1 MHRPDIENLCIYFL
15 IMSNQNGGLIMQHKR
30 ILKLTMLVIVAILS
44 FLVLLHVGRNQLRK
58 LWFLDNGSV
67 SLQMQEKILIERLGE
82 PNQTT
87 QPIENQRQRILTYT
101 DAFVSF
107 GSGAPRV
114 DYLVNIHTDRVECVM
129 TEIPADSQ
137 EDAEKL
143 RDTIIGMIREHY
155 HAFRFLLTESDIPDG
170 CCICLKGVDTFYVS
184 IRQNAQ
190 AGAWSVGIEAASQS

>member
-1 MHRPDIENLCIYFL
+1 ML
-15 IMSNQNGGLIMQHKR
+15 HKR
-30 ILKLTMLVIVAILS
+30 ILKLTMLVMVAILI
-44 FLVLLHVGRNQLRK
+44 FFAVFHVGRNQLRK

-67 SLQMQEKILIERLGE
+67 SLQMQEKTLIERLGE

-87 QPIENQRQRILTYT
+87 QPIENQRQRILTYA

-107 GSGAPRV
+107 GSDATRV

-143 RDTIIGMIREHY
+143 GFTYAALDAYIRDGVEPDAATKARIDRLY
-155 HAFRFLLTESDIPDG
+155 KLNRFKVRFMDVFPYRPE
-170 CCICLKGVDTFYVS
+170 
-184 IRQNAQ
+184 
-190 AGAWSVGIEAASQS
+190 

>member
-1 MHRPDIENLCIYFL
+1 
-15 IMSNQNGGLIMQHKR
+15 
-30 ILKLTMLVIVAILS
+30 
-44 FLVLLHVGRNQLRK
+44 
-58 LWFLDNGSV
+58 
-67 SLQMQEKILIERLGE
+67 MQEKLLIERLGE
-82 PNQTT
+82 PDKTT

-143 RDTIIGMIREHY
+143 RDTIIGMILEHY
-155 HAFRFLLTESDIPDG
+155 HAVRFLLTESDIPDG
-170 CCICLKGVDTFYVS
+170 CCICLKGVGTLCVDQAECPSRCVERRDRGCKPVLRNS
-184 IRQNAQ
+184 IISDLGQHERVTSFEYFVF
-190 AGAWSVGIEAASQS
+190 GL